1 LSIRRS
7 GRLLIRAR
15 TERAHNPK
23 EQTMI
28 QSLPKALVHLGQA
41 RRRTR
46 ADQDSGVLEEIPV
59 HRFRTLE
66 TA

>member
-1 LSIRRS
+1 MKTIAS
-7 GRLLIRAR
+7 GLVRL
-15 TERAHNPK
+15 
-23 EQTMI
+23 
-28 QSLPKALVHLGQA
+28 GDA

-46 ADQDSGVLEEIPV
+46 ADQESGMLEEIPV